1 MTIVLW
7 GWKLKRIDIENQSN
21 FTLKQEFV
29 AFLNTILEAILQDL
43 KLPLKP
49 CELILVDNTKI
60 TQLNAEFRGIATP
73 TDVLSFPLN
82 TKFSPILGSIV
93 ISVEYAQE
101 ISWRLKHS
109 IEEEI
114 ALLFIHGILHL
125 VGFDHEVD
133 KGEQRIKEEEFISKF
148 NLPKSLIVRT
158 QL

>member
-1 MTIVLW
+1 M
-7 GWKLKRIDIENQSN
+7 KRIDIENQSN

-29 AFLNTILEAILQDL
+29 AFLNSILEAILQDL

-114 ALLFIHGILHL
+114 ALLLFTESYI
-125 VGFDHEVD
+125 
-133 KGEQRIKEEEFISKF
+133 
-148 NLPKSLIVRT
+148 
-158 QL
+158 

>member
-1 MTIVLW
+1 M
-7 GWKLKRIDIENQSN
+7 KHIDIDNQSN

-29 AFLNTILEAILQDL
+29 ALLNSILEAILQDL

-49 CELILVDNTKI
+49 CELLLVDNTKI
-60 TQLNAEFRGIATP
+60 TQFNAEFRGIATP

-82 TKFSPILGSIV
+82 TEFSPILGSII

-101 ISWRLKHS
+101 VSQKLKHS
-109 IEEEI
+109 TEEEI

-133 KGEQRIKEEEFISKF
+133 KGEQRIKEEEFVLKF
-148 NLPKSLIVRT
+148 HLPKSLIVRT
-158 QL
+158 Q